1 MKVLKSL
8 RVIALAGIVA
18 LPAGVAA
25 AQDQDKSVTTSE
37 EVRAKVS
44 QAMDAI
50 ADYSAQER
58 DQAVATARE
67 AMAELDAEIERR
79 ADALRDG
86 WDDMS
91 EQARQTA
98 KSQLADLREARNTLG
113 ERFGALQ
120 AGTADA
126 WQELKTGFANAYDR
140 LNAAWSEGE
149 VGKPADKPVDGAT
162 DPSTEKPTSKPDD
175 PPAN

>member
-8 RVIALAGIVA
+8 RVVALAGLVA
-18 LPAGVAA
+18 MPVGIAA
-25 AQDQDKSVTTSE
+25 AQEQDKGLTTSE
-37 EVRAKVS
+37 EVRAQIS
-44 QAMDAI
+44 QAMNAI

-58 DQAVATARE
+58 DQAVAAARE

-79 ADALRDG
+79 SDALRDG
-86 WDDMS
+86 WDEMS
-91 EQARQTA
+91 EQSRETA
-98 KSQLADLREARNTLG
+98 KAQLADLREARNALG

-140 LNAAWSEGE
+140 LNAAWSDGE
-149 VGKPADKPVDGAT
+149 VKKPTDKPAD
-162 DPSTEKPTSKPDD
+162 TSS
-175 PPAN
+175 N

>member
-1 MKVLKSL
+1 MKVMKSL
-8 RVIALAGIVA
+8 RVAALAGLVA

-25 AQDQDKSVTTSE
+25 AQDQDKSLTTSE

-58 DQAVATARE
+58 DQAVAAARE
-67 AMAELDAEIERR
+67 AMTELDAEIERR
-79 ADALRDG
+79 ADALREG
-86 WDDMS
+86 WDEMS
-91 EQARQTA
+91 EQAREAA
-98 KSQLADLREARNTLG
+98 KAQLADLRAARNTLG

-149 VGKPADKPVDGAT
+149 VKKPTDKPTGEPT
-162 DPSTEKPTSKPDD
+162 DPSTEKPTDKPDD

>member
-1 MKVLKSL
+1 MKVMKSL
-8 RVIALAGIVA
+8 RVVALAGLVA

-25 AQDQDKSVTTSE
+25 AQDQDKSLTTSE

-58 DQAVATARE
+58 DQAVAAARE
-67 AMAELDAEIERR
+67 AMTELDAEIERR
-79 ADALRDG
+79 ADALREG
-86 WDDMS
+86 WDEMS
-91 EQARQTA
+91 EQAREAA
-98 KSQLADLREARNTLG
+98 KAQLADLRAARNTLG

-149 VGKPADKPVDGAT
+149 VGKPADKPIDGAT
-162 DPSTEKPTSKPDD
+162 DPSTEKPSAKPDD